1 MDDSWGSDMA
11 RWIQFHRRALVGASG
26 ALAVAG
32 FVAMSEID
40 RIVSG
45 GTLRSLKSPGSL
57 HHVFASWAMATLI
70 SASRRTTPESVKL
83 PSRYVRSVVDLPF
96 GRGIW

>member
-45 GTLRSLKSPGSL
+45 VVVGGSSYSTAAL
-57 HHVFASWAMATLI
+57 S
-70 SASRRTTPESVKL
+70 
-83 PSRYVRSVVDLPF
+83 
-96 GRGIW
+96 GR